1 MLGVKTIKF
10 GNGDMIQYAMP
21 QDLFSNTFFGTLNHL
36 MHGQVKFEDKNNNI
50 VAKFTIGGMKKK
62 PKDYFE
68 GTIEV

>member
-1 MLGVKTIKF
+1 
-10 GNGDMIQYAMP
+10 MP

>member
-1 MLGVKTIKF
+1 
-10 GNGDMIQYAMP
+10 MP

-36 MHGQVKFEDKNNNI
+36 MHGQVKFEDKKKII